1 MDIRLISPPAPDGIP
16 WKEIIE
22 ITPQLLW
29 IAVAV
34 AFLLAIG
41 PAGLRAALS
50 RASKLSFGGLEIEL
64 ESKVEEAAIRKK
76 TEVSLGD
83 RTQIARRLER
93 SRPLYD
99 TARFL
104 WIDDNPRDNWSEFE
118 ILRALGASIDL
129 ATDSDMARE
138 QLSRGVYDVL
148 LTDMTRGKDR
158 DAGRKLM
165 PELERAQLN
174 PPIIFYVTDPTH
186 TKPDKAFGITVRPDE
201 LFHLIT
207 DALERQRG

>member
-1 MDIRLISPPAPDGIP
+1 MDIRLIQPPGPDGIP
-16 WKEIIE
+16 WKEIVE
-22 ITPQLLW
+22 IAPQLLW
-29 IAVAV
+29 IGIVI
-34 AFLLAIG
+34 FLLLAIG
-41 PAGLRAALS
+41 PTGLRAALS

-64 ESKVEEAAIRKK
+64 ASKVEEAAIRKDM
-76 TEVSLGD
+76 TVSFGD

-93 SRPLYD
+93 ARPLYN

-104 WIDDNPRDNWSEFE
+104 WIDDNPQDNRSEFE

-129 ATDSDMARE
+129 ATNSDMARD

-148 LTDMTRGKDR
+148 LTDMTRGEDR
-158 DAGRKLM
+158 AAGRKLM
-165 PELERAQLN
+165 PELEQAHLE
-174 PPIIFYVTDPTH
+174 PPIIFYVTDPKH